1 MTQGE
6 LQYRYCYVWLL
17 IDCSSWDEI
26 YEVFGDGRDYEWA
39 LVEDDD
45 NYHDILAKP
54 DTSFQDVGSNLF
66 FLFPVFMNV
75 TRSSSRPKFA
85 IGCLLRKTI

>member
-1 MTQGE
+1 LTQGE
-6 LQYRYCYVWLL
+6 LRYRYCYVWLL
-17 IDCSSWDEI
+17 IDCSAWDEI

-45 NYHDILAKP
+45 NYHDILTKP
-54 DTSFQDVGSNLF
+54 DTSFQDVGFNFDLSVSGL
-66 FLFPVFMNV
+66 MNV

-85 IGCLLRKTI
+85 TGYLPRKTI